1 MITQDDIRAL
11 KAYVAAPGTQSQAE
25 STVRLNVSHS
35 NLKAHFM
42 EIRLDLHVCTGV
54 LRCLANTG
62 FSLNGS
68 CTAACR

>member
-35 NLKAHFM
+35 NLKARFM

-54 LRCLANTG
+54 L
-62 FSLNGS
+62 
-68 CTAACR
+68 